1 MSFSSSSSSVPSPSP
16 SPSPANARHATV
28 SAYLMLGSGVALSV
42 MGFYEQPVGEI
53 SDSVLWLLGQT
64 LLYAG
69 SIFGVTV
76 YVREL
81 LRRPDGG
88 GAAPGAAPGA
98 NNNNN
103 MSHSSQSAAPCV
115 PSKRS

>member
-1 MSFSSSSSSVPSPSP
+1 MSSTSNPSSS
-16 SPSPANARHATV
+16 RHATA

-42 MGFYEQPVGEI
+42 MGFYVEPVGEI

-76 YVREL
+76 YVRQQ
-81 LRRPDGG
+81 LRRGSGDP
-88 GAAPGAAPGA
+88 ASPHEPKPASPQEPKPAKP
-98 NNNNN
+98 
-103 MSHSSQSAAPCV
+103 
-115 PSKRS
+115 